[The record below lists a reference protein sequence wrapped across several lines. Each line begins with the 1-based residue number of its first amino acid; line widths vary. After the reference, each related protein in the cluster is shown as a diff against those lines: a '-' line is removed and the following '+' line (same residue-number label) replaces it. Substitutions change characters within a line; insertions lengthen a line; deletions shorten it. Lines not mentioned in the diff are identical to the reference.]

1 MSENLNDVRFTPT
14 PYPINTLKSVPNS
27 NVSVSFT
34 TPVNEPA
41 PAISAG
47 AKFIMTKDTWK
58 AIVQNNVHKDEWLE
72 LAYAGLIKIID

>member
-1 MSENLNDVRFTPT
+1 MSENLKDVRFTPT
-14 PYPINTLKSVPNS
+14 PYPINIIKSILNF
-27 NVSVSFT
+27 NVSFT

-58 AIVQNNVHKDEWLE
+58 AIAQNNVHKDEWLE